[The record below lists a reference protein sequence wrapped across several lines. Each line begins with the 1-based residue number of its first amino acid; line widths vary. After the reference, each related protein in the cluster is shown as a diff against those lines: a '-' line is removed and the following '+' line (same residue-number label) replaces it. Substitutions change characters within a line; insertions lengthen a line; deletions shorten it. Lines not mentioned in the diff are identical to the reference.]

1 MKKIALL
8 VFINLY
14 GSTIYAENLK
24 STEIPLNSKANS
36 SVTENTIRIQTRPE
50 IVGLW
55 GMQIANKNKC
65 VEYYNFKSNS
75 ELLIKS
81 GSEWSTGVYDYQP
94 TPDTNSILSALTFQ
108 IQFDNNAVDCSG
120 IQEDQTGEIS
130 QYYVKWKNPNTL
142 SLCNGENSDQC
153 FATLKRVLP

>member
-8 VFINLY
+8 VLINLY
-14 GSTIYAENLK
+14 GSMIYAENLK
-24 STEIPLNSKANS
+24 STEVQPNSKANS

-55 GMQIANKNKC
+55 GMHIANKNKC

-75 ELLIKS
+75 ELLVKS
-81 GSEWSTGVYDYQP
+81 GSEWSTGIYDYQP
-94 TPDTNSILSALTFQ
+94 TPDINSVLSALTFQ